1 MDVVLGKSATLPTL
15 LVKPS
20 YEFIVWNY
28 NDDGE
33 RAVNVATLTMSGL
46 RVQEKRYQNRV
57 SIDPDTG
64 SLFLNTTTSADSG
77 DYSITVLTQDGST
90 QTAEIKLRVLG
101 ECLRWLPGPR
111 LGPLAHLPPPRTSSF
126 SLFTLARRIRAFC
139 NFSVHLWRSRAP
151 LMYTLKRARWCFI
164 TFTPFSS
171 RKPEFTGTFD
181 PQPGTHL
188 CDVSD

>member
-1 MDVVLGKSATLPTL
+1 MDVVLGKNATLPTL

-33 RAVNVATLTMSGL
+33 RSVNVATLTTAGL
-46 RVQEKRYQNRV
+46 KVKEPQYQDRV

-64 SLFLNTTTSADSG
+64 NLFLKTTTSADSG
-77 DYSITVLTQDGST
+77 DYSITVLTEDGGT
-90 QTAEIKLRVLG
+90 QTGEIKLRVLG

-111 LGPLAHLPPPRTSSF
+111 LGHLAHLPPTPPEHPAF
-126 SLFTLARRIRAFC
+126 HCSLWRDEFGLFVTFLCTF
-139 NFSVHLWRSRAP
+139 WRSRAP
-151 LMYTLKRARWCFI
+151 LMYTLRRARWCLI

-171 RKPEFTGTFD
+171 RKSEFTGTFD
-181 PQPGTHL
+181 PKPGTHL
-188 CDVSD
+188 